1 MEATTSFEAEN
12 KLIQLES
19 KNCTVGRDKRK
30 VSCTTLVS
38 CLKYNGINLPTSID
52 LEISWVLDSKKPK
65 TPRMFFISDENKNI
79 RNSTMRLYRGKSECK
94 TEAVYIADGIRDKL
108 TSLEV
113 EMKYSIRQTT
123 TAYTTSTVSRRKRAT
138 LDPVIDEN
146 RGTVQRD
153 SINIAKNC
161 GKDNI
166 CIPDLRLDVKSSDS
180 YLLGANESLV
190 VEVYITNNGE
200 DAFESNFYMSIPKG
214 LNYKSTKQ
222 IGESL
227 DTSYTCT
234 APSYQT
240 NNTLKCDLGNP
251 LPAGKSVNFKVIM
264 EPTKRGGK
272 KSIEPFYDFYME
284 VNSTNEEADGGQF
297 DNSLRKSVAIFV
309 ESDLSI
315 SGVSNPAEFHYN
327 VSLFKNY
334 LNSTTLE
341 AEIGPQ
347 VVHIYDVRNN
357 GTTTIEE
364 IVVFIQWPARTLEG
378 DDLMYLLNQPETLGP
393 VQCDTSPYVNHASLR
408 LDNALK
414 QKSYLDRTRVLIDDH
429 RRSNVPDGSV
439 DDDDSIEAN
448 IHSSQKSRTQKLS
461 GQQSSEHRNYNKFDS
476 QSFNSNKQHS
486 ESAQQ
491 GSQVNSVYRK
501 TESDRNENARFNAG
515 SSASDRENAREYE
528 YRETYNSTSVN
539 GGPTVTRFEK
549 TWTNTRDGHV
559 VVETST
565 DHVVV
570 GGISNW
576 GGARES
582 SRSGGSQGSSVSN
595 WGGARE
601 SSRSGSNHESSFST
615 ASQSEIEYERQQQEY
630 YETQRKL
637 QEEERIRQADE
648 RRRLQEHHRRAE
660 EERIRLEDERL
671 RIEEER
677 RSREEERRRH
687 ESNYNYRATGS
698 SGSSSGFESSSN
710 RQSESSQSRGSSSR

>member
-1 MEATTSFEAEN
+1 MEATTSFDAEN

-30 VSCTTLVS
+30 VACTTLVS

-52 LEISWVLDSKKPK
+52 LEISWILDSKKTK
-65 TPRMFFISDENKNI
+65 TPRMFFINDENKNI

-113 EMKYSIRQTT
+113 EMKYSIRQAS
-123 TAYTTSTVSRRKRAT
+123 TAYTTSTVSRRKRST
-138 LDPVIDEN
+138 LDPVLDEN

-153 SINIAKNC
+153 TINIAKNC

-166 CIPDLRLDVKSSDS
+166 CIPDLRLDVKTSDS
-180 YLLGANESLV
+180 YLLGANESLI
-190 VEVYITNNGE
+190 VEVYISNNGE
-200 DAFESNFYMSIPKG
+200 DAFESNFFMTIPKG

-251 LPAGKSVNFKVIM
+251 LPAGKTVNFKVIM

-297 DNSLRKSVAIFV
+297 DNSLRKTVAIFV

-315 SGVSNPAEFHYN
+315 SGGSNPAEFHYN

-334 LNSTTLE
+334 LNSSTLE

-347 VVHIYDVRNN
+347 IVHIYDVRNN

-393 VQCDTSPYVNHASLR
+393 VQCDPSPYVNHASLQ
-408 LDNALK
+408 LDRGLK
-414 QKSYLDRTRVLIDDH
+414 TKSYLDRNRVLTDNPQRNNI
-429 RRSNVPDGSV
+429 PDGSV
-439 DDDDSIEAN
+439 DYETMDASNSA
-448 IHSSQKSRTQKLS
+448 QKWNNQKLS
-461 GQQSSEHRNYNKFDS
+461 GHQSSVNRSYKFDS
-476 QSFNSNKQHS
+476 RDSKFNEKSNEDIEGSFKENYGTHRKNQINMAHRTFEEENRNDNSRYNK
-486 ESAQQ
+486 
-491 GSQVNSVYRK
+491 V
-501 TESDRNENARFNAG
+501 
-515 SSASDRENAREYE
+515 SSASNSGHTREYE
-528 YRETYNSTSVN
+528 YREKFNTSSADGDFKEAN
-539 GGPTVTRFEK
+539 AETSWSHGSA
-549 TWTNTRDGHV
+549 GHV
-559 VVETST
+559 IVDTST
-565 DHVVV
+565 DNVKL
-570 GGISNW
+570 GGISKW
-576 GGARES
+576 GVIRES
-582 SRSGGSQGSSVSN
+582 STIRSN
-595 WGGARE
+595 FE
-601 SSRSGSNHESSFST
+601 DKFST
-615 ASQSEIEYERQQQEY
+615 ISQSQIEYEKKQQEY
-630 YETQRKL
+630 YETQRRI
-637 QEEERIRQADE
+637 QEEERIRLADE

-660 EERIRLEDERL
+660 EEKIRV
-671 RIEEER
+671 EEEK
-677 RSREEERRRH
+677 RSREEERRRFD
-687 ESNYNYRATGS
+687 SNYHYRS
-698 SGSSSGFESSSN
+698 SGLDSSN
-710 RQSESSQSRGSSSR
+710 INQGQNSQSSSR

>member
-1 MEATTSFEAEN
+1 MEASTSFDAEN

-65 TPRMFFISDENKNI
+65 SPRMFFINDENKNI

-94 TEAVYIADGIRDKL
+94 TEAVYVSDGIRDKL

-166 CIPDLRLDVKSSDS
+166 CIPDLRLDVKTSES

-190 VEVYITNNGE
+190 VDIYISNNGE
-200 DAFESNFYMSIPKG
+200 DAFESNFFMTIPKG

-251 LPAGKSVNFKVIM
+251 LPAGKNVNFKVIM

-272 KSIEPFYDFYME
+272 KGIEPFYDFYME
-284 VNSTNEEADGGQF
+284 VNSTNEEADGGNF

-315 SGVSNPAEFHYN
+315 SGGSNPAEFHYN

-334 LNSTTLE
+334 LNSSTLE

-393 VQCDTSPYVNHASLR
+393 VQCDPSPYVNHASLR
-408 LDNALK
+408 LDSVLK
-414 QKSYLDRTRVLIDDH
+414 KKSYLDRTRVLIDDPK
-429 RRSNVPDGSV
+429 RNNIPDGSV
-439 DDDDSIEAN
+439 DDESEESNAHHSGQRSNKHKI
-448 IHSSQKSRTQKLS
+448 SSQQFEHQKQNVRYSNEFSTETSNTARGSQGFNWNSRNT
-461 GQQSSEHRNYNKFDS
+461 GNIDRDS
-476 QSFNSNKQHS
+476 K
-486 ESAQQ
+486 ESYSTDN
-491 GSQVNSVYRK
+491 SQVNV
-501 TESDRNENARFNAG
+501 G
-515 SSASDRENAREYE
+515 SANSNRGNAREYE
-528 YRETYNSTSVN
+528 YREQWNSTSVN
-539 GGPTVTRFEK
+539 GGPTVAHVEK
-549 TWTNTRDGHV
+549 TWVHGRDGQV
-559 VVETST
+559 IVETST
-565 DHVVV
+565 DHVIV
-570 GGISNW
+570 GGISGW
-576 GGARES
+576 GGSRES
-582 SRSGGSQGSSVSN
+582 SSTVN
-595 WGGARE
+595 K
-601 SSRSGSNHESSFST
+601 HEDSFSS
-615 ASQSEIEYERQQQEY
+615 ASQSQIEYERQQREY
-630 YETQRKL
+630 YETQRRL

-648 RRRLQEHHRRAE
+648 RRRLQEHHRRTE
-660 EERIRLEDERL
+660 EERI

-677 RSREEERRRH
+677 RVREDERRRY
-687 ESNYNYRATGS
+687 ESNNSHRSRTGQ
-698 SGSSSGFESSSN
+698 ESSFN
-710 RQSESSQSRGSSSR
+710 RASESGTYSGITR